1 MHNPQTR
8 NQFIALRAQ
17 GWSLAHIA
25 VQIHVHQRTLVV
37 WNREMKEEIHHH
49 RALEVEAL
57 QEKLLASHELELSRL
72 ASTLEAVEQELKKRD
87 FAYASTTT
95 LVHLAAKLRDQIRK
109 IRIEPNFDL
118 YPDPAPDSPE
128 PTDPGSPFFTL
139 HSALPD
145 NTTKTP
151 PELHHSPACDGGAS
165 ACPAELQRSG
175 VPASRPSD
183 FAGVSQ
189 TASAKD
195 QGAPSGNSVH
205 PVNSV
210 KKSVNTTI
218 TPPKPHQI
226 LDSFS
231 YRLLDHPFTKPN
243 RALSSVRSLR

>member
-151 PELHHSPACDGGAS
+151 PELHHISAAPPVPLVHLVHSVLAS
-165 ACPAELQRSG
+165 ARALGSG
-175 VPASRPSD
+175 SS
-183 FAGVSQ
+183 
-189 TASAKD
+189 
-195 QGAPSGNSVH
+195 PSGGLSLV
-205 PVNSV
+205 PRLSALALL
-210 KKSVNTTI
+210 SALF
-218 TPPKPHQI
+218 PPCFCPKIKCFPQ
-226 LDSFS
+226 
-231 YRLLDHPFTKPN
+231 
-243 RALSSVRSLR
+243 